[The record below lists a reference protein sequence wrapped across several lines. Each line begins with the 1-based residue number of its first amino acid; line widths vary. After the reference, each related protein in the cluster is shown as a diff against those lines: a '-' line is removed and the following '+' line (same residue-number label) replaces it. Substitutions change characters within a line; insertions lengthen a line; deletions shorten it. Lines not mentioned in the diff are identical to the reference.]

1 MKGNNRMKQPKKK
14 RLWQIS
20 GLILAIGFL
29 LVLAVPAG
37 IGLGTRCAVFPVG
50 DVPDSYEI
58 AVVFGASVR
67 YGELSDMLR
76 DRMDTAISL
85 YRSGKVNRLLL
96 SGDCEG
102 EDYDEVGAM
111 RRYALAQG
119 VAEEDIL
126 LDPNGYSTYD
136 TVSNAKSGFGI
147 SRAVLVTQKYHLY
160 RALYIARTF
169 GIEAVGADAAVRSYF
184 GQPIRAV
191 REILALNKDF
201 WKCLLS
207 K

>member
-1 MKGNNRMKQPKKK
+1 MKDKNRMKQPKKK
-14 RLWQIS
+14 RLWQIA
-20 GLILAIGFL
+20 GLILVIGFL
-29 LVLAVPAG
+29 FVLAVPAG
-37 IGLGTRCAVFPVG
+37 IGLVTRRAIYTAG

-58 AVVFGASVR
+58 AIVFGASVR

-76 DRMDTAISL
+76 DRMDTAILL
-85 YRSGKVNRLLL
+85 YRSGKVDRLLL

-136 TVSNAKSGFGI
+136 TVSNAKKQFGI
-147 SRAVLVTQKYHLY
+147 DRAVLVTQKYHLY
-160 RALYIARTF
+160 RALYIAGTF
-169 GIEAVGADAAVRSYF
+169 GMEAVGADAAVRSYF
-184 GQPIRAV
+184 GQPVRAV

>member
-1 MKGNNRMKQPKKK
+1 MKKQKKK
-14 RLWQIS
+14 LFWRIAGWIVL
-20 GLILAIGFL
+20 IGFL
-29 LVLAVPAG
+29 LVTAVPAA
-37 IGLGTRCAVFPVG
+37 IGLSARRAIRPA
-50 DVPDSYEI
+50 DAVPDSYGI

-76 DRMDTAISL
+76 DRMDTAIAL
-85 YRSGKVNRLLL
+85 YRSGKVGRLLL

-111 RRYALAQG
+111 KRYALAQG

-126 LDPNGYSTYD
+126 TDNAGYSTYD
-136 TVSNAKSGFGI
+136 TVSNAKKQFGI
-147 SRAVLVTQKYHLY
+147 DRAVLVTQKYHLY
-160 RALYIARTF
+160 RALYIAGTMDM
-169 GIEAVGADAAVRSYF
+169 EVVGADAAIRSYF
-184 GQPIRAV
+184 GQSFRMV

-201 WKCLLS
+201 WKCLFA